1 MSIST
6 LKPDAFR
13 CDLTAKVLEHVMT
26 VSAKQADSDALLILN
41 EYLIGDDS
49 GCVVLNTK
57 QDLTIDTVY
66 DIKNAYTQATE
77 GYLRVYANDI
87 ETSSASLDK
96 VNTEN
101 NKSLVFMERI
111 TIN

>member
-26 VSAKQADSDALLILN
+26 VSVKQADSDALLILN

-57 QDLTIDTVY
+57 QDTVY